1 MKVYWS
7 QSLLLLLFLNVGVF
21 CSIAQGIRIESAYY
35 GAPKAIGVDVTRR
48 VQRFADYG
56 EPFRVGNDTLRIDP
70 SPNHAKTLVVVYN
83 VNGRRISDCVS
94 EGDVF
99 YFRNGGESDSNVE
112 DQRPAIRIVSAR
124 YGARGRYVNVTG
136 LVRQL
141 AGARQSFT
149 VSNETFGV
157 DPYLGQPK
165 SLKISYL
172 RGSTHRNQQYEEGDQ
187 VQLQ

>member
-7 QSLLLLLFLNVGVF
+7 KSLLLLLFLNVGVF
-21 CSIAQGIRIESAYY
+21 CSMAQGIRIESAYY

-56 EPFRVGNDTLRIDP
+56 EPFRVGNDTLRIDR
-70 SPNHAKTLVVVYN
+70 SPNHAKILVVVYN
-83 VNGRRISDCVS
+83 VNGRRISDCVW

-99 YFRNGGESDSNVE
+99 YFRNGEESDSNVE
-112 DQRPAIRIVSAR
+112 PAIRIVNAL
-124 YGARGRYVNVTG
+124 YGARGRYVDVTG

-141 AGARQSFT
+141 ARAHQSFT

-172 RGSTHRNQQYEEGDQ
+172 RGSTRRNQRYEEGDQ

>member
-7 QSLLLLLFLNVGVF
+7 QSLLLLLLNVGVF
-21 CSIAQGIRIESAYY
+21 CSIGQDIRVESAYY
-35 GAPKAIGVDVTRR
+35 GAPKVVGVDVTRR

-70 SPNHAKTLVVVYN
+70 SPNQAKTLVVVYI
-83 VNGRRISDCVS
+83 VDGRRISDCVR

-99 YFRNGGESDSNVE
+99 YFRNGGESDSLE
-112 DQRPAIRIVSAR
+112 DQRPAIRITSAL
-124 YGARGRYVNVTG
+124 YGARGRYVDVTG

-141 AGARQSFT
+141 AQNRQSFT

-172 RGSTHRNQQYEEGDQ
+172 RGSIHRNQRYEEGDQ